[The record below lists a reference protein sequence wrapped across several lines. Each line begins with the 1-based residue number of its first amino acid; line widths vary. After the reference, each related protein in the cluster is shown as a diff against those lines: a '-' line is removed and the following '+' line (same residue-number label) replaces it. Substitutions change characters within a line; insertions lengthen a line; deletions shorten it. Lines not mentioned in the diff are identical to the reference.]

1 MRNSFRVIHLEISIF
16 VFLYFFIFVFFCIS
30 YKDFFVQIRAYHK
43 LLRSRGFSDDL
54 VKDADAFYKQ
64 HCNYTSNRF
73 FFIIFGKNGKTNK
86 I

>member
-1 MRNSFRVIHLEISIF
+1 
-16 VFLYFFIFVFFCIS
+16 
-30 YKDFFVQIRAYHK
+30 VQIRAYHK